1 MKTWKLIT
9 CAVALT
15 VASSAWGYSVEE
27 KNPFAALQWTFGEK
41 SLKPDVIVGYR
52 SVDVET
58 DGDVSGWQASASYA
72 HREGIDKLK
81 VEGVTGDK
89 DVQYTY
95 GAGYSLQERKPLVT
109 AGVTGNHLTAGV
121 DVVFGQ
127 YKKIETYFGV
137 TTQGDYEAAVE
148 PVSKTDSTTTDY
160 SSSNDTYVE
169 TDTSTVAV
177 NDDLQTEYFP
187 EYSNCGC

>member
-27 KNPFAALQWTFGEK
+27 NNPFAALQWTFGDK
-41 SLKPDVIVGYR
+41 SLKPDVLVGYR

-72 HREGIDKLK
+72 PHEGIDKLK
-81 VEGVTGDK
+81 VEGVTGDE

-95 GAGYSLQERKPLVT
+95 GAGYSLQERKALLT
-109 AGVTGNHLTAGV
+109 GGVTGNYLTAGA
-121 DVVFGQ
+121 DVVLGHR
-127 YKKIETYFGV
+127 KKVEAYFGV
-137 TTQGDYEAAVE
+137 TTLDGYDVPNE
-148 PVSKTDSTTTDY
+148 PVSKTDSTTTD
-160 SSSNDTYVE
+160 SASADTFVE

-187 EYSNCGC
+187 EYSDCGC